1 MYKTILLFFW
11 FTLLSCS
18 NERKDITR
26 LEAIKYPNQ
35 DAPLD
40 LLMREMFEDMEMIK
54 ISVEKGKSIKSYI
67 ERHKALLIAKPTD
80 MGIKT
85 ESFQSMGIVYLAS
98 LRQLELS
105 QENGLLGNYK
115 SLVSSCLACHNDFC
129 PGPIKRI
136 NLLKLD

>member
-35 DAPLD
+35 DAQLA

-98 LRQLELS
+98 LRHLS
-105 QENGLLGNYK
+105 
-115 SLVSSCLACHNDFC
+115 
-129 PGPIKRI
+129 
-136 NLLKLD
+136 